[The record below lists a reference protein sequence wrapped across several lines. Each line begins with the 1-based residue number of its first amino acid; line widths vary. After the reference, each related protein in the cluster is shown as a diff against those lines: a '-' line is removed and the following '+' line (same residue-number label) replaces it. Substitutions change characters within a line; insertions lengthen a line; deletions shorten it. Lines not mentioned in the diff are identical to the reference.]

1 MDTGLLG
8 GFLGALS
15 FTNLAYCFVG
25 CLLGTFVG
33 VLPGLGPAATS
44 AILLPLTNYMP
55 PTGSIIMLAGI
66 YYGAMYGGSTTS
78 ILVNVPGEASSV
90 PTCLDGFQMT
100 RKGRAGEALA
110 IAAIGSF
117 VAGTFGT
124 LALSVMAPL
133 LAKVALKFGPPEYFA
148 LVLFSLTMLVSFSE
162 GSLLK
167 GLMAGVTGMF
177 LACVGVDPL
186 SGKQRLTFG
195 SVHFAG
201 GMDVIPVLMGLFGV
215 AEVLNSAGEGVLHL
229 YEGTLGHLIPRGRE
243 MVKGVLASV
252 RGTIS
257 GFVLGLLPGMIPA
270 VTAFLAYD
278 IEKRISKTPQKFG
291 TGCIEGVAA
300 PEAANNATAQAG
312 FIPLMSLGIPTSP
325 TLAIILAALMMYG
338 LQPGPFLFVHHAD
351 FAWAVIASMYIGNV
365 ILLILNLPLVGFW
378 ARLCLVPYR
387 YIGPI
392 ILGVCL
398 VGAYSVRNRV
408 FDIVTCVIFG
418 VVGYLMKRYRW
429 PAAPLILG
437 LILGPMFEQGLRQSL
452 ELSGG
457 SLRIFLTRPIAM
469 ILIVLTGVLLA
480 LVRKMLHKFPS
491 GEEAG

>member
-1 MDTGLLG
+1 MDSGLLG
-8 GFLGALS
+8 GFIGAFSL
-15 FTNLAYCFVG
+15 TNLAYCFVG

-44 AILLPLTNYMP
+44 AILLPLTSYMSP
-55 PTGSIIMLAGI
+55 AGAIIMLAGI

-100 RKGRAGEALA
+100 KQGRAGEALA
-110 IAAIGSF
+110 IAALGSF

-124 LALSVMAPL
+124 IALSFMAPA
-133 LAKVALKFGPPEYFA
+133 LARIGLKFGPPEYFG
-148 LVLFSLTMLVSFSE
+148 LVLFSLTALVGFSG

-167 GLMAGVTGMF
+167 GLIAGGVGMF
-177 LACVGVDPL
+177 LACVGLDPL

-195 SVHFAG
+195 SVTFTG

-215 AEVLNSAGEGVLHL
+215 AEVLASAGEGIVYL
-229 YEGTLGHLIPRGRE
+229 YEGSLGRLLPRGRE
-243 MVKGVLASV
+243 LVKGLLASI

-257 GFVLGLLPGMIPA
+257 GFVMGLLPGMIPA
-270 VTAFLAYD
+270 VTAFIAYD
-278 IEKRISKTPQKFG
+278 IEKRLSRTPHRFG

-300 PEAANNATAQAG
+300 PEAANNATSMAG

-338 LQPGPFLFVHHAD
+338 LQPGPFLFLHHSD
-351 FAWAVIASMYIGNV
+351 FAWAVIASMYVGNV

-387 YIGPI
+387 YIGPV

-398 VGAYSVRNRV
+398 VGAFSVRNRL
-408 FDIVTCVIFG
+408 FDVIACAGFG
-418 VVGYLMKRYRW
+418 ILGYLMKRRRW
-429 PAAPLILG
+429 PTTPLILG
-437 LILGPMFEQGLRQSL
+437 LILGPMLEQSLRQSL

-457 SLRIFLTRPIAM
+457 SFGILFTRPISAT
-469 ILIVLTGVLLA
+469 LIVLTVVVLTF
-480 LVRKMLHKFPS
+480 VRKALTQSP
-491 GEEAG
+491 AGKLE

>member
-1 MDTGLLG
+1 MDSGLLG
-8 GFLGALS
+8 GFLGAFSL
-15 FTNLAYCFVG
+15 TNLAYCFVG

-44 AILLPLTNYMP
+44 AILLPLTSYMP
-55 PTGSIIMLAGI
+55 PAGAIIMLAGI

-100 RKGRAGEALA
+100 KQGRAGEALA
-110 IAAIGSF
+110 IAALGSF
-117 VAGTFGT
+117 IAGTFGT
-124 LALSVMAPL
+124 IALSFMAPA
-133 LAKVALKFGPPEYFA
+133 LARIGLRFGPPEYFG
-148 LVLFSLTMLVSFSE
+148 LVLFSLTALVGFSG

-167 GLMAGVTGMF
+167 GLIAGGVGMF
-177 LACVGVDPL
+177 LACVGLDPL

-195 SVHFAG
+195 SVTFTG

-215 AEVLNSAGEGVLHL
+215 AEVLASAGEGILYL
-229 YEGTLGHLIPRGRE
+229 YEGSLGRLIPRGRE
-243 MVKGVLASV
+243 LVKGLLASI

-257 GFVLGLLPGMIPA
+257 GFVMGLLPGMIPA
-270 VTAFLAYD
+270 VTAFIAYD
-278 IEKRISKTPQKFG
+278 IEKRLSRTPHRFG

-300 PEAANNATAQAG
+300 PEAANNATSMAG

-338 LQPGPFLFVHHAD
+338 LQPGPFLFLHHSD
-351 FAWAVIASMYIGNV
+351 FAWAVIASMYVGNV

-387 YIGPI
+387 YIGPV

-398 VGAYSVRNRV
+398 VGAFSVRNRL
-408 FDIVTCVIFG
+408 FDVIACAGFG
-418 VVGYLMKRYRW
+418 ILGYLMKRRRW
-429 PAAPLILG
+429 PTTPLILG
-437 LILGPMFEQGLRQSL
+437 LILGPMLEQSLRQSL

-457 SLRIFLTRPIAM
+457 SFGILFTRPISAT
-469 ILIVLTGVLLA
+469 LIVLTVVVLTF
-480 LVRKMLHKFPS
+480 VRKALYQSP
-491 GEEAG
+491 AGKME

>member
-1 MDTGLLG
+1 MEGGLLS
-8 GFLGALS
+8 GFLGALN
-15 FTNLAYCFVG
+15 FTNLMYCFVG
-25 CLLGTFVG
+25 CVLGTFVG

-44 AILLPLTNYMP
+44 AILLPLTTYMP
-55 PTGSIIMLAGI
+55 PAGAIIMLAGI

-100 RKGRAGEALA
+100 KQGRAGEALA

-117 VAGTFGT
+117 IAGTFGT
-124 LALSVMAPL
+124 IALSVMAPA
-133 LAKVALKFGPPEYFA
+133 LAKMALKFGPPEYFA
-148 LVLFSLTMLVSFSE
+148 LVFFSLTMLVSFSE

-167 GLMAGVTGMF
+167 GLIAGGVGMY

-195 SVHFAG
+195 SVHFSG
-201 GMDVIPVLMGLFGV
+201 GMDVIPVLMGLFGIG
-215 AEVLNSAGEGVLHL
+215 EVLTSAEEGILQL
-229 YEGTLGHLIPRGRE
+229 YEGKLGHLLPRGRE
-243 MVKGVLASV
+243 LAKGIWASI

-257 GFVLGLLPGMIPA
+257 GFILGLLPGMIPA
-270 VTAFLAYD
+270 VTSFIAYD
-278 IEKRISKTPQKFG
+278 LEKRISKTPQRFG

-300 PEAANNATAQAG
+300 PEAANNATSQAG

-325 TLAIILAALMMYG
+325 TLAVILAALMMYG
-338 LQPGPFLFVHHAD
+338 LQPGPFLFIRHAD
-351 FAWAVIASMYIGNV
+351 FAWAVIASMYIGNI
-365 ILLILNLPLVGFW
+365 ILLILNLPLVGLW

-392 ILGVCL
+392 VLGVCL
-398 VGAYSVRNRV
+398 VGAFSVRNRL
-408 FDIVTCVIFG
+408 FDIMTCIIFG
-418 VVGYLMKRYRW
+418 ILGYLMKRYHW

-437 LILGPMFEQGLRQSL
+437 LILGPMLEQSLRQSL

-457 SLRIFLTRPIAM
+457 SPFILLSRPISLT
-469 ILIVLTGVLLA
+469 LIVLTFILMIFARKA
-480 LVRKMLHKFPS
+480 LSKPEL
-491 GEEAG
+491 GG